1 MILQIPPSSRLRS
14 WQSKHSGCSYQYLS
28 VGVRSSRVSCSRVQ
42 ATLDNCISF
51 TRWGW
56 TPSRSCRRG
65 VLLACKAYGRFAIC
79 YSLLVVCVRTKGG
92 VESALAS
99 FIRAPLSGTHIIAAN
114 SFRTVLAAVRM
125 HTVSPP
131 YLPRY
136 SGTEDTREVS
146 CALPCPNLPRL
157 ATLSVLLLCS
167 VTPGGTSPRAVDLRD
182 YCTEDTVGIAYHV

>member
-1 MILQIPPSSRLRS
+1 MGLRF
-14 WQSKHSGCSYQYLS
+14 
-28 VGVRSSRVSCSRVQ
+28 SRVSCSRAQ
-42 ATLDNCISF
+42 ATLDNCIGF
-51 TRWGW
+51 ACWGW

-79 YSLLVVCVRTKGG
+79 CSLLVVCVRTKGG

-99 FIRAPLSGTHIIAAN
+99 FIRAPLSGTHAIAAN
-114 SFRTVLAAVRM
+114 SLRAVLAAVRM

-136 SGTEDTREVS
+136 SGTEDTREVL

-157 ATLSVLLLCS
+157 RPLLCCYFVLLLQEE
-167 VTPGGTSPRAVDLRD
+167 PA
-182 YCTEDTVGIAYHV
+182 HVQSNYRITARRIL